1 MRYQKRGINWLNCT
15 FYVLLRPRAL
25 SPSFTFNIRIIVIAY
40 QVESLHWGVGQVED
54 KHYKCFFFL
63 VSFLT
68 LPSSSHSKASF
79 NFDKIY
85 ISESHAT
92 LQWIPTLLKSDVRI
106 LNTSVI
112 LSSSVSFGNFLWG
125 LVQSFCVLVRRKFV
139 LFTEQELDGRV
150 VFFLALSQSVVCLP
164 QFIRAPWRSVVGKQ
178 NGSSLE
184 KVISLVELKQ
194 NTKIVAI
201 FIREYILC
209 LLNANCVRDCPG
221 PIYIPALLPAKGNLI
236 N

>member
-1 MRYQKRGINWLNCT
+1 M
-15 FYVLLRPRAL
+15 F
-25 SPSFTFNIRIIVIAY
+25 S
-40 QVESLHWGVGQVED
+40 
-54 KHYKCFFFL
+54 FL

-79 NFDKIY
+79 NFHKIY

-92 LQWIPTLLKSDVRI
+92 LQWIPTLLNPEYIRHFVIFRFFWK
-106 LNTSVI
+106 LPLGPCSVI
-112 LSSSVSFGNFLWG
+112 LCPGETEVCFVHRTRTWWESGFLP
-125 LVQSFCVLVRRKFV
+125 R
-139 LFTEQELDGRV
+139 
-150 VFFLALSQSVVCLP
+150 SQSVSCLPP